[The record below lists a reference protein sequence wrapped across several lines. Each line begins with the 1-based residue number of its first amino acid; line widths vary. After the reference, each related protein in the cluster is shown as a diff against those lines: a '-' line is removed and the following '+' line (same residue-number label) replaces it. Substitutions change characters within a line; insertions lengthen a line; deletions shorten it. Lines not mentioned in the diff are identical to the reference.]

1 MQWLGQGLLEIGE
14 TMQSLRKDN
23 WFAGTGSWS
32 NVVGRF
38 VDVEVTDIK
47 ASEAARKTIYK
58 RVPALES
65 KVPGSSDISV
75 SRVKDFNKMD
85 LAARFPGA
93 WEHYELHHAQD
104 ASEDDVPVVHA
115 ISGTPLHLADF
126 IPKNALPRLKD
137 LGFSTLE
144 QIRDMSDTTAQNI
157 GHGAKAWRK
166 KAGEFL
172 ART

>member
-1 MQWLGQGLLEIGE
+1 MQ
-14 TMQSLRKDN
+14 TLRRDT
-23 WFAGTGSWS
+23 WFAGAGSWS

-47 ASEAARKTIYK
+47 ASEVEQKTVYK

-65 KVPGSSDISV
+65 KVPGSSDVSV
-75 SRVKDFNKMD
+75 SRVKEFNKKD
-85 LAARFPGA
+85 LTARFPGA
-93 WEHYELHHAQD
+93 WDHYELHHAQD
-104 ASEDDVPVVHA
+104 TAEDEVPVVRGIA
-115 ISGTPLHLADF
+115 GTPLHKAEF
-126 IPKNALPRLKD
+126 IPRNAIPRLQD
-137 LGFSTLE
+137 LGFSSLE

>member
-1 MQWLGQGLLEIGE
+1 MH
-14 TMQSLRKDN
+14 SLRKDM
-23 WFAGTGSWS
+23 WFAGADSWS
-32 NVVGRF
+32 KVVGRF
-38 VDVEVTDIK
+38 IDVEVTDIK
-47 ASEAARKTIYK
+47 ASEIARRTVYK

-65 KVPGSSDISV
+65 KVPGSGDVSV
-75 SRVKDFNKMD
+75 SRVKDFNKKELTD
-85 LAARFPGA
+85 RFPGA

-104 ASEDDVPVVHA
+104 TAEDEIPVVLGV
-115 ISGTPLHLADF
+115 SGTPLHLADF
-126 IPKNALPRLKD
+126 IPRNAIPRLRD
-137 LGFSTLE
+137 LGFSSLE